1 MITERLTFDDITLI
15 VAPVVM
21 AGDDETR
28 RDAERRT
35 VAALVREAFGA
46 GAAISHDASGAP
58 RLSDSD
64 ISLSVSHS
72 RNYACIAFSR
82 RRAVGVDIEEPRDQ
96 LRRVAPRVLSDEEM
110 SVYSCSDSLLLRAW
124 TLKEALYKAALT
136 PGLDFRADIR
146 LPLDIAAGRA
156 SVAGRQFDIVK
167 VITSPDSTLS
177 LVAHPTGDAKHVKPY
192 NKRSGL

>member
-1 MITERLTFDDITLI
+1 MITGPLTFDDITLI
-15 VAPVVM
+15 VAPIVM

-35 VAALVREAFGA
+35 VATLVHEVFGHS
-46 GAAISHDASGAP
+46 AIIRHDASGAP
-58 RLSDSD
+58 CLSDDSD

-82 RRAVGVDIEEPRDQ
+82 RRPVGVDIEEPRDQ

-167 VITSPDSTLS
+167 VITSSDSTLS
-177 LVAHPTGDAKHVKPY
+177 LVAHPTEDA
-192 NKRSGL
+192 